1 MCRKEKHVEAI
12 LKNKTKQKKL
22 ILRQN
27 GTLDKE
33 AHAGFNLHV
42 FASLP

>member
-1 MCRKEKHVEAI
+1 MEAI
-12 LKNKTKQKKL
+12 LKKKKKKL

-27 GTLDKE
+27 GTLDKD
-33 AHAGFNLHV
+33 AHAVFNLHV